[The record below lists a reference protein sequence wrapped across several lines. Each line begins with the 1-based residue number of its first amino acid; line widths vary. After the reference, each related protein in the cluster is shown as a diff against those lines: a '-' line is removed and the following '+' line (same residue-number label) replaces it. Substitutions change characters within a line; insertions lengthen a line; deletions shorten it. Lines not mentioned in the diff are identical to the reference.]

1 MLIFLN
7 ILIFI
12 TVFNMYVI
20 MLMPYS
26 DENLLKLKEKYGP
39 HTNVKKFLRNVI
51 LFLFAYFIL
60 LVYGRELLLSIMW
73 HY

>member
-26 DENLLKLKEKYGP
+26 DENLLKLKEKYSP
-39 HTNVKKFLRNVI
+39 HTNVKKFSRNVI

-60 LVYGRELLLSIMW
+60 LVYGRELLLSMM
-73 HY
+73 